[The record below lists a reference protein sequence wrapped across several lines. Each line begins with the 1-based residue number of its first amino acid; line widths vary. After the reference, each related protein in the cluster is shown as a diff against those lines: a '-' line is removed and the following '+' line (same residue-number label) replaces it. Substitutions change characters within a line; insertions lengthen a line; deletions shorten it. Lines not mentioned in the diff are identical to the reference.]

1 MHTSNRILLNERK
14 MPHKHTH
21 THHKHTHTHTH
32 TQREKERERE
42 RNCKNKLSHPTLSHI
57 DQEFQESLMQGKIHI
72 QQISNEDF

>member
-1 MHTSNRILLNERK
+1 MHRSNRILLNERK

-21 THHKHTHTHTH
+21 THTHHKHTHTHTH
-32 TQREKERERE
+32 TYRQTE

-72 QQISNEDF
+72 QQISNEGF